1 MVDVQIMKTAAELR
15 LAEAF
20 AAAKASLPGDPAVA
34 ARREDAFRQFDARGL
49 PHRRVEEWKYT
60 DLRAAMREARP
71 LAAPPDAAALE
82 AARGAGQLLAAAG
95 TRRLTFVNGSFVPAL
110 SELSGLELGLAI
122 TPMAAALAAGDPA
135 VVGRLGRVVPT
146 DDVAVALNTAFMGD
160 GAVITVA
167 AGTTVE
173 RPLHLVFVTAGDTP
187 AAIFARSLVVVGAG
201 ARVTLVESY
210 EGPGEI
216 DYQVNAALELEIGDD
231 AVVDHVKIGGDG
243 TQALHVATLMA
254 AIGARA
260 WLRDFSFLAG
270 GAVVRNQ
277 LFVRFAGEDARASL
291 GGANLLKGRQHA
303 DTTMVVDH
311 ALPGGT
317 SRELFKS
324 VLDADSRAVFQ
335 GKIIVRP
342 GAQKTDGKMM
352 TRALLLSDSAEADS
366 KPELEIFADDVQCGH
381 GATVGALD
389 EELLFYLRAR
399 GIPQAEAEALLI
411 EAFVG
416 EAIEAVEHEG
426 VREALAAVA
435 AQWLRQRR

>member
-1 MVDVQIMKTAAELR
+1 MADVQVMKTGAELK
-15 LAEAF
+15 LAETF
-20 AAAKASLPGDPAVA
+20 AAAKGSLPGDAEVA
-34 ARREDAFRQFDARGL
+34 ARRVDAFRRFDSLGL

-60 DLRAAMREARP
+60 DLRALMREARP
-71 LAAPPDAAALE
+71 LAAPPDTAALE
-82 AARGAGQLLAAAG
+82 SGRGAGQLLAAAG
-95 TRRLTFVNGSFVPAL
+95 ARRLTFVNGSFVPAL
-110 SELSGLELGLAI
+110 SDLSGLEPGLAI
-122 TPMAAALAAGDPA
+122 TPMAVALAAGDPA

-146 DDVAVALNTAFMGD
+146 EDVAVALNTAFMGD

-167 AGTTVE
+167 AGTTLE
-173 RPLHLVFVTAGDTP
+173 RPVHLVFVTVGDAP

-210 EGPGEI
+210 EGPAEI
-216 DYQVNAALELEIGDD
+216 DYQINAALELEIGDE
-231 AVVDHVKIGGDG
+231 AVVDHVKIGRDG

-277 LFVRFAGEDARASL
+277 LFIRFAGEGASASL

-311 ALPGGT
+311 ALPGGI

-324 VLDADSRAVFQ
+324 VLDDDSRAVFQ

-389 EELLFYLRAR
+389 EDLLFYLRAR
-399 GIPQAEAEALLI
+399 GIPKPEAEALLI

-416 EAIEAVEHEG
+416 EAIDAVENEG
-426 VREALAAVA
+426 VREALSAVA
-435 AQWLRQRR
+435 AQWLRERR